1 MYNTIHFLD
10 TPVMFPI
17 VEFLGPKDI
26 LSLIKVSKNT
36 GALTIQD
43 EIKQDI
49 IYRINKIFNYYEKY
63 FDIPFLTKRR
73 TGLHVLRMDFIY
85 QNFYIFTNKMY
96 AISLHI
102 NGLTIKCWY
111 RIHYRNIK
119 KIFKYYCSLVNVYYT
134 NGLLY
139 DAMKYNKINLLDLIV

>member
-36 GALTIQD
+36 GALAIQD
-43 EIKQDI
+43 EIKQEI
-49 IYRINKIFNYYEKY
+49 ICRIQKIFNYYEKY

-73 TGLHVLRMDFIY
+73 TGLHILRMDFIY

-96 AISLHI
+96 SIPLDI
-102 NGLTIKCWY
+102 NGLNTRCWY

-134 NGLLY
+134 KGLLY
-139 DAMKYNKINLLDLIV
+139 DAMKFNKINLLDLIV